1 MLQVLNI
8 ENYVSVKVVPKISFD
23 ITGEPRLEDATA
35 HNVVALAAVGAY
47 IRTVATAHRIANG
60 EGLVPA
66 LPPQRPVPRAPHE
79 PPAALDSCVA
89 IAIVAVAAAAVAAA
103 AANAPIAHAN
113 SRLRLRRTVSL
124 SCQIVTQ
131 LVTARP
137 F

>member
-8 ENYVSVKVVPKISFD
+8 ENYVSAKVVPKISFD

-35 HNVVALAAVGAY
+35 HHVVALAAVGAY
-47 IRTVATAHRIANG
+47 IRAVATAHRIANG

-103 AANAPIAHAN
+103 AAANAPIAH